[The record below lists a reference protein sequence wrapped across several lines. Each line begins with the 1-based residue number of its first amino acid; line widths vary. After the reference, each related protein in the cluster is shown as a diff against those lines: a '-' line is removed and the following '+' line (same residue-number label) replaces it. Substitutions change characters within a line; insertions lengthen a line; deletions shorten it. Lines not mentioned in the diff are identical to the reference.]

1 MSPAARA
8 TDPWTSK
15 DAAMRAAVA
24 PLQDRLIY
32 LFEQTFPMTDDEL
45 IAEYSRAASHLHWAP
60 ASPSGIRSRRSE
72 LVHMGY
78 LIDTGKTRLTTTGRH
93 SIVWGL
99 PYQLH

>member
-32 LFEQTFPMTDDEL
+32 LFENSFPMTDDEL
-45 IAEYSRAASHLHWAP
+45 IAEYARAATRFHWKP

-72 LVHMGY
+72 LVDMGY
-78 LIDTGKTRLTTTGRH
+78 LIDTGRTALTPSGRH
-93 SIVWGL
+93 TIIWGL
-99 PYQLH
+99 KWLLN